1 MIDDTNDIT
10 VSYQASLD
18 FNKARNKAILSQ
30 IQNFLDADKD
40 KLLSF
45 NDVKEILKPKN
56 QVYKGMQIVP
66 INLILGS
73 EGRYHDF
80 NRFFLPRSER
90 MRSRWERVDQARIK
104 DIILPPIQLYE
115 IGGAYFVRD
124 GNHRVS
130 VAKSQGVEAIDAEV
144 ISLSTA
150 IAITPDMTAEDLRR
164 AVTQYEKQIFYKQ
177 TGFGKL
183 TKDYDLDFTTAGQ
196 YDVIFNHILVHKYYL
211 NQGQTD
217 EISFASGL
225 TSWYTNIYSPIIKI
239 IEDEWIEVNFPGT
252 TKSDLYVWIVKHWDL
267 LKKEFG
273 VDYSPIDAARDFS
286 TKYGHNEGKFF
297 RYVAGFFERLL
308 KNTVKTDSDP
318 KNMV

>member
-1 MIDDTNDIT
+1 MIDDANDVTI
-10 VSYQASLD
+10 SYQASLD

-45 NDVKEILKPKN
+45 NDVKAILKPKN

-66 INLILGS
+66 ISLILGS
-73 EGRYHDF
+73 EGRYRDF

-130 VAKSQGVEAIDAEV
+130 VAKTQGIESIDAEV
-144 ISLSTA
+144 TSLSTA
-150 IAITPDMTAEDLRR
+150 ITITPDMTAEDLRR
-164 AVTQYEKQIFYKQ
+164 AVIQYEKQIFYRQ

-211 NQGQTD
+211 NQEQSD
-217 EISFASGL
+217 EIPFASGL

-239 IEDEWIEVNFPGT
+239 IEDEWVEINFPGT

-286 TKYGHNEGKFF
+286 AKYGQSEGKFF
-297 RYVAGFFERLL
+297 RYVAVFFERLL
-308 KNTVKTDSDP
+308 KNTVKVDNDP